1 MEGGMIVEVNFYGAR
16 DALLWDGMK
25 ALWQGDMVQ
34 AWQSLSNL
42 IGDDVIFSDTRLLFV
57 CKLIGELHYFSR
69 DEGAEDWF
77 HSYMANCPDY
87 YGENETV
94 FFHLGNLSARKGDL
108 LQALDY
114 YEKALKVKKYYPEV
128 CVNIALLAEQQGESE
143 LVQQMQLQME
153 GKGRTA
159 LARREMQERR
169 WREIPA
175 IDPWQIPIFINARD
189 RLGCL
194 RQLLDWLRDAG
205 YANIHILDNASTYP
219 PLLEYYAKLEE
230 QGIRVCRQG
239 KNMWHTALWQSGI
252 LEKLDI
258 RTPYVYTDPD
268 VLPVENCPKDF
279 LAALLGL
286 LRKYPWLE
294 KAGLGICYEDLTYF
308 DASAKREWEKNFYQV
323 PVEEG
328 VYFAPV
334 DTTFALYRDAR
345 HYCIEAA
352 VRTAGPLMCR
362 HLPWYYDYEH
372 LPEDEQYYM
381 AHANDSSTLKEEWCK
396 QGGSGNDE

>member
-1 MEGGMIVEVNFYGAR
+1 MEGGRIVEGNFYGVR

-25 ALWQGDMVQ
+25 ALWQGDMAQ
-34 AWQSLSNL
+34 AWQLCSHL
-42 IGDDVIFSDTRLLFV
+42 IGDDVIFSDTRVIFV
-57 CKLIGELHYFSR
+57 CKLIGELNYFSGG
-69 DEGAEDWF
+69 EEAEVWF
-77 HSYMANCPDY
+77 HRYMANCPAF
-87 YGENETV
+87 YGVNETV
-94 FFHLGNLSARKGDL
+94 IFHLGNLYARKGDL
-108 LQALDY
+108 LQALAY
-114 YEKALKVKKYYPEV
+114 YQKALDVKKYYPEV
-128 CVNIALLAEQQGESE
+128 FVNIALLADLQGEPE
-143 LVQQMQLQME
+143 LGQQLQLQLD

-159 LARREMQERR
+159 LAHRELQERR

-175 IDPWQIPIFINARD
+175 IDHWQIPIFINARD

-194 RQLLDWLRDAG
+194 RQLLDWFQDAG

-219 PLLEYYAKLEE
+219 PLLDYYATLEE
-230 QGIRVCRQG
+230 QGIRVWRLG
-239 KNMWHTALWQSGI
+239 KNLGYTALWWSGI

-279 LAALLGL
+279 VAVLLGL

-294 KAGLGICYEDLTYF
+294 KAGLGLCYEDLTYF
-308 DASAKREWEKNFYQV
+308 DAPAKREWEKNFYQV

-334 DTTFALYRDAR
+334 DTTLALYRDAR
-345 HYCIEAA
+345 HYCIEEA
-352 VRTAGPLMCR
+352 VRTAGKLVCR

-381 AHANDSSTLKEEWCK
+381 AHANGSSSLNGDWRKWE
-396 QGGSGNDE
+396 DAR